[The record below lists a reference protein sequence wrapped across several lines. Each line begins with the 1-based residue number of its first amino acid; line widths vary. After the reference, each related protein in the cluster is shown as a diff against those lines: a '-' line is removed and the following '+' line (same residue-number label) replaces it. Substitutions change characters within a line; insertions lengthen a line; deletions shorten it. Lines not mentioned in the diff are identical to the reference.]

1 MTCATFDGRA
11 GSTGMHK
18 ALAGCFVFLV
28 GCGPMGAALDGGG
41 DLAVDAGIIDAG
53 SQQLDAGAQV
63 DAGALDAGPTEAARI
78 AAATQT
84 ANTNPAC
91 SLTALPE
98 GFYWEIGDRD
108 GLRASGSVVGSRT
121 PAATEVIAIA
131 SASKWLYSTYVLQKV
146 GSVRTSDI
154 PFLNFT
160 SGTVFPVAMGMK
172 ELTCAA
178 GETVAECASSAV
190 ERPSAVGK
198 FFYSAGHFQKHAA
211 TVMNLGS
218 MSAAALS
225 TELSSVLGM
234 PDLRYLQVNLAGG
247 ANVSASSY
255 AAFLRRMLSGGLV
268 MSSNLGANKVC
279 ASEACVA
286 GAVASPAPPDEGWA
300 YALGHWVE
308 DDPMLGDH
316 AFSSAGALGFYP
328 WIDQTKTWYGI
339 IARRAPSAGGDQGVA
354 SLKCGR
360 LIRQAW
366 VTGVATT
373 SPTPTP

>member
-1 MTCATFDGRA
+1 MLRAFAVCVVFLMGCGLAVPGLDGGNEQADSGAPAFDAGVSADAGVSTDA
-11 GSTGMHK
+11 GST
-18 ALAGCFVFLV
+18 L
-28 GCGPMGAALDGGG
+28 
-41 DLAVDAGIIDAG
+41 
-53 SQQLDAGAQV
+53 
-63 DAGALDAGPTEAARI
+63 DAGALDAGAMDAGPTEAMRI

-91 SLTALPE
+91 SLTTLPE
-98 GFYWEIGDRD
+98 GFYWEIGDRN
-108 GLRASGSVVGSRT
+108 GLRASGSVAGSNT
-121 PAATEVIAIA
+121 PMATQVIAIA

-146 GSVRTSDI
+146 GSVRQSDV

-160 SGTVFPVAMGMK
+160 SGTVFPVAMGTK

-178 GETVAECASSAV
+178 GETVAECAASAI
-190 ERPSAVGK
+190 ERPTAVGK

-211 TVMNLGS
+211 TVMGLGAMNGAS
-218 MSAAALS
+218 LTTEIDSQLGLS
-225 TELSSVLGM
+225 
-234 PDLRYLQVNLAGG
+234 DLRYLQVNLAGG
-247 ANVSASSY
+247 ANTSASGY
-255 AAFLRRMLSGGLV
+255 ATFLRRMLSGGFV
-268 MSSNLGANKVC
+268 MSANLGAQKVC

-286 GAVASPAPPDEGWA
+286 GAVASPAPPTEGWT
-300 YALGHWVE
+300 YSLGHWVE
-308 DDPMLGDH
+308 DDATVGDH

-339 IARRAPSAGGDQGVA
+339 VARRAPSAGGDQGVA

-366 VTGVATT
+366 VTGIATT